1 MKKIFTKLS
10 LLLLAISSTQMD
22 AQVSVET
29 FDTYSLSANSF
40 YKNTSTDDWD
50 TPSATFHYSW
60 DVAYDYWESGSAYT
74 NVNDTVNGSFTNLYG
89 CIPGEAF
96 SGSNYVTVQGGAK
109 VTLKNLSILSGFYVT
124 NTTYAWKT
132 IKNGNAFSR
141 KFGDTTG
148 TFSGGI
154 YAQGHYPDW
163 FKLVVRGYRAGALLT
178 DSVEFYLADYRATG
192 TANDY
197 VVKNWQFVNCTSL
210 GIVDSVFFYLKSS
223 DVGSFGMNTPSFFS
237 LDNFTTNS
245 TVGISES
252 ESISEISIFPNPAN
266 EHLTIQF
273 KATQN
278 KATVLNIVD
287 IAGRVI
293 KSIEYNSI
301 TGINSLK
308 MDVSDLQS
316 GVYFIK
322 NNDSSLQT
330 IKFIK
335 Y

>member
-1 MKKIFTKLS
+1 MKKIFTKCS
-10 LLLLAISSTQMD
+10 LLLASLLANHSQ

-29 FDTYSLSANSF
+29 FDTYTLSANSF
-40 YKNTSTDDWD
+40 YKNTSVDNWE

-60 DVAYDYWESGSAYT
+60 DLGSDYWESGSAYT
-74 NVNDTVNGSFTNLYG
+74 NVNDTVNGTFTNLYG

-109 VTLKNLSILSGFYVT
+109 VSLKNLSILSGFYVT

-148 TFSGGI
+148 TFSGGM

-163 FKLVVRGYRAGALLT
+163 FKLVVRGYREGNLLS
-178 DSVEFYLADYRATG
+178 DSVEFYLADYRSTG

-252 ESISEISIFPNPAN
+252 GRISTVSLFPNPAN
-266 EHLTIQF
+266 DYINLQF
-273 KATQN
+273 YTQQS
-278 KATVLNIVD
+278 KIMQLHISDVT
-287 IAGRVI
+287 GRVV
-293 KSIEYNSI
+293 KSMEYHSVAGENAVNIDLSE
-301 TGINSLK
+301 
-308 MDVSDLQS
+308 LQS
-316 GVYFIK
+316 GIYFL
-322 NNDSSLQT
+322 NDNQSSLQT
-330 IKFIK
+330 IKLIK
-335 Y
+335 R

>member
-1 MKKIFTKLS
+1 MKKIFTQCS
-10 LLLLAISSTQMD
+10 LILVSLAANYSQ

-29 FDTYSLSANSF
+29 FDTYTLSPNSF
-40 YKNTSTDDWD
+40 YKNTSIDNWE

-60 DVAYDYWESGSAYT
+60 NSAFDYWESGSAYT
-74 NVNDTVNGSFTNLYG
+74 NVYDTLDGTFTNLYG
-89 CIPGEAF
+89 CIPGDAF
-96 SGSNYVTVQGGAK
+96 SGSNYVTAQGGAK

-124 NTTYAWKT
+124 NTTYAWKV
-132 IKNGNAFSR
+132 IKKGNAFSR

-163 FKLVVRGYRAGALLT
+163 FKIVVRGYRSGNLLT

-192 TANDY
+192 TTNDY

-210 GIVDSVFFYLKSS
+210 GIVDSVFLYLKSS

-252 ESISEISIFPNPAN
+252 GLISEASIFPNPAKDYIN
-266 EHLTIQF
+266 LQF
-273 KATQN
+273 HAQQSQVLK
-278 KATVLNIVD
+278 LNISDVT
-287 IAGRVI
+287 GRIV
-293 KSIEYNSI
+293 KSIEYH
-301 TGINSLK
+301 SLAGENTVNI
-308 MDVSDLQS
+308 DLSELQS
-316 GVYFIK
+316 GIYFI
-322 NNDSSLQT
+322 NDNQSLIHT

-335 Y
+335 H